1 MRELSPSWSLL
12 RIIRSPYTMGEAPK
26 PWPPLTGPRSL
37 CQSCLPAWDRAVSWR
52 LLGVPRQ
59 NTRDRHQLRGCWRQS
74 CFPCGADDVG
84 RGNRAS
90 TGSCRNGRELRRC
103 TAGTGF
109 FIGAQEKDVVAPNN
123 GRSVSG
129 GRQWGFPFELGISP
143 FDGDGRR
150 ADAMALRTAE
160 SGPLFFGE
168 HRRALKARSCRMKY
182 RVM

>member
-1 MRELSPSWSLL
+1 MAAFDGAEVALPELFAGVGQGGELEAL
-12 RIIRSPYTMGEAPK
+12 RSAPGKIHAIGISCGGAGGKAVFLVVPMMLGGVIERPQDLAGMGVNCD
-26 PWPPLTGPRSL
+26 G
-37 CQSCLPAWDRAVSWR
+37 
-52 LLGVPRQ
+52 
-59 NTRDRHQLRGCWRQS
+59 
-74 CFPCGADDVG
+74 
-84 RGNRAS
+84 
-90 TGSCRNGRELRRC
+90 

-168 HRRALKARSCRMKY
+168 HRKSDEGKEVQDDVSAHVRNL
-182 RVM
+182 